1 MPYWSILFIVCCA
14 VFYYRL
20 GESEYESGF
29 LLASISVALWLI
41 GSLALG
47 WGSASN
53 LLVQIGF
60 FLALWIWNA
69 TRK

>member
-1 MPYWSILFIVCCA
+1 MICCA

-20 GESEYESGF
+20 GEFEYHSGA
-29 LLASISVALWLI
+29 LLALISVALWLI

-47 WGSASN
+47 LGSISN
-53 LLVQIGF
+53 LLVQVGL

-69 TRK
+69 TRN